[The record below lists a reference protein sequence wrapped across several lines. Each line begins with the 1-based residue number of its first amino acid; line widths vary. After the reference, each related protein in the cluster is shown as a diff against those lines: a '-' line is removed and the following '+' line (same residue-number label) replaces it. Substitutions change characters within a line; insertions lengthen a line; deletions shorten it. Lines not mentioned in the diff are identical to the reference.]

1 MAISAAASTVGSLNS
16 SHSTCLSS
24 SSASSSSASKL
35 SLLSSLH
42 FLRPLRR
49 IQIGNKGF
57 SSRSLPRILPQ
68 VVEVKNQTFSSLD
81 DLLANSDM
89 VNSFFIGVLVHSLV
103 STPSIADKHRIE
115 ALPTFIVF
123 KDGEP
128 YDHFEGALIA
138 NQLIGC
144 IESALQVKQ

>member
-68 VVEVKNQTFSSLD
+68 DTWHPLIHLEVKRSYRDN
-81 DLLANSDM
+81 
-89 VNSFFIGVLVHSLV
+89 
-103 STPSIADKHRIE
+103 
-115 ALPTFIVF
+115 
-123 KDGEP
+123 GE
-128 YDHFEGALIA
+128 YEG
-138 NQLIGC
+138 
-144 IESALQVKQ
+144 